1 MENNIIDLS
10 KITFSEWIN
19 NNFER
24 RIPEEHLKNMFSIYS
39 EMYGFEQMKDD
50 FDKDGLRFS
59 VEFLNQIG
67 TTISIIPVQALSLF
81 CDYVT
86 FHNYADNKQEFE
98 NQILSM
104 GMDIGFGKLIEQ
116 LNATSL
122 GNMAFIY
129 LNTSNALVKAKI
141 VSIINLCAKDAAI
154 KMGFF
159 GFFKPDIS
167 TKKIDA
173 RC

>member
-1 MENNIIDLS
+1 MKDNVIDLR
-10 KITFSEWIN
+10 KITFSEWMN
-19 NNFER
+19 KNFET
-24 RIPEEHLKNMFSIYS
+24 RISEEDLKNLFNVYS

-104 GMDIGFGKLIEQ
+104 GMDIGLGKLIEQ

-129 LNTSNALVKAKI
+129 LNTLNPLVKAKI

-159 GFFKPDIS
+159 GLFKPDIS